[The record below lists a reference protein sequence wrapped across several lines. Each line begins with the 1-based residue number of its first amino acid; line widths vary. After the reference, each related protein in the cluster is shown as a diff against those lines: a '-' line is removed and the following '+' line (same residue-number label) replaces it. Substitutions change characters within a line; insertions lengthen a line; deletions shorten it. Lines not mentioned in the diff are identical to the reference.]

1 MFKKVNAFLAAL
13 TITATA
19 AGMLPANAENNYSA
33 PTANEQQSTP
43 SKVDLS
49 TDYEINLLFPEIK
62 NQSYWG
68 SCTSFATAY
77 YQFSYEARKAY
88 FAKYGVVP
96 NLEFS
101 PAYTYTHLNGGE
113 NKGTSIPGTYD
124 FIKEHGALPWALD
137 PYSATYSNLNN
148 RVTDAKKLCEALR
161 VRLNGYNYRYVNYD
175 YAGQIEAAISYIK
188 NNLSEGKVVVTSG
201 NFNYHL
207 NRNDVDA
214 NYPEK
219 TYRGTVIKDYAENEP
234 IEYAFVQGI
243 RRDDER
249 EKEENREGT
258 HAFTIVGYDD
268 DIVIEYGDKELKGA
282 FKIANSWD
290 KTYGNKGF
298 MWIAYDA
305 FYPESKEGITCTT
318 SNYLRVPAFSHYSY
332 NGVGENNNYNGWFYT
347 IDVDIADVKLIAEA
361 DIKTN
366 SLEDINLYTQN
377 TNDDLSRT
385 SYGFMRNVK
394 HDDKVD
400 KDISYEGSVVQN
412 IDSLCTDDYF
422 SGKSY
427 YISVNNSA
435 YKPTTVKSV
444 SIRDDLGNVVAS
456 APVADGANGANITL
470 DLQRGD
476 INYDGVIN
484 AEDRAMISE
493 YIESKRYYRSATT
506 KYSTLQRELMDVN
519 NDGEINDDDLNV
531 YEFCWSEDG
540 KYIGTE
546 EVQYLAWNWLDGAYY
561 FLDANGV
568 KVTDQFIYD
577 GEYNG
582 TFYVDKQG
590 RCVLDS
596 MFNRYGKTY
605 YADPNGYI
613 VKNTEVT
620 IQDGGRSR
628 VFYFNELGEAV
639 FGWSADRTK
648 YYSEAGMYIG
658 FHIID
663 GVGYTFDENGV
674 LINA

>member
-1 MFKKVNAFLAAL
+1 MFKKINAFLAAL

-33 PTANEQQSTP
+33 PTANEQQTLP

-49 TDYEINLLFPEIK
+49 SDYEINLLFPEIK
-62 NQSYWG
+62 NQGYWG
-68 SCTSFATAY
+68 SCTSFATVY

-88 FAKYGVVP
+88 FNKYGVVP

-148 RVTDAKKLCEALR
+148 RVTDAKKLCESLR

-207 NRNDVDA
+207 KRNDVDA

-219 TYRGTVIKDYAENEP
+219 AYRGTVIKDYAKNEP

-268 DIVIEYGDKELKGA
+268 DIVIKYGDKELKGA

-332 NGVGENNNYNGWFYT
+332 NGVDKENNYNGWFYT

-412 IDSLCTDDYF
+412 INSLCTDDYF

-435 YKPTTVKSV
+435 YKPTTVNSV
-444 SIRDDLGNVVAS
+444 SLRDDLGNVVAS
-456 APVADGANGANITL
+456 APVENGANGAYVQLN
-470 DLQRGD
+470 LQRGD
-476 INYDGVIN
+476 INYDGEVN
-484 AEDRAMISE
+484 AADRDLLLE
-493 YIESKRYYRSATT
+493 YVESKRYYRSATT
-506 KYSTLQRELMDVN
+506 KFSTLQRELMDVN
-519 NDGEINDDDLNV
+519 RDGEINDNDLSEDV
-531 YEFCWSEDG
+531 FFWTEDG
-540 KYIGTE
+540 KYKSP
-546 EVQYLAWNWLDGAYY
+546 DGALYRGWQYINNGYY
-561 FLDANGV
+561 FLDYSGT
-568 KVTDQFIYD
+568 KVTSNFMYD
-577 GEYNG
+577 ADYNG
-582 TFYVDKQG
+582 TFYLNENG
-590 RCVLDS
+590 LCVTNSLFS
-596 MFNRYGKTY
+596 VNGKRY
-605 YADPNGYI
+605 YADENGYI
-613 VKNTEVT
+613 IKNSEVAV
-620 IQDGGRSR
+620 QDGGKTR
-628 VFYFNELGEAV
+628 VFYFNEAGEAV

-648 YYSEAGMYIG
+648 YYSEAGMYTG
-658 FHIID
+658 THIID
-663 GVGYTFDENGV
+663 GVSYTFDDNGV